1 MNTLHSYR
9 RDYSHRRNERVGAK
23 SKNELH
29 AAQDN
34 LTKLLKTRT
43 NVRKSPRLNF
53 CLGRQA
59 PVHLIPIIQ
68 LTLFSIYA
76 IYVVIYLSVHLSFQ
90 ELIETI
96 DA

>member
-1 MNTLHSYR
+1 MNTLHLYR

-23 SKNELH
+23 FENELPE
-29 AAQDN
+29 AQAN
-34 LTKLLKTRT
+34 LTRLLKTRT

-53 CLGRQA
+53 LPRKASLGASNSYYFQSMQSM
-59 PVHLIPIIQ
+59 LYYF
-68 LTLFSIYA
+68 LF
-76 IYVVIYLSVHLSFQ
+76 LHLSFQ